1 MNAMTQDFTPALGH
15 QALTPLYDAAI
26 ALLTREG
33 RWRKALIAQIAPRAG
48 ETIVD
53 VGCGTGS
60 LALMLKR
67 AAPGARVVGID
78 PDAEVLSRA
87 ADKARQAG
95 AGIEFLQGYARDADA
110 LLAAPADK
118 IVSSLVFHQ
127 VPMDEK
133 LAGLTAMRRALRTD
147 GELHVADYGLQRT
160 ALMRALFSQIQ
171 ALDGREN
178 TTPNARGVL
187 VDLMQQAGFP
197 AARETSVIP
206 TPTGSISL
214 YTAQNEVRP

>member
-15 QALTPLYDAAI
+15 KALTPLYDAAI

-33 RWRKALIAQIAPRAG
+33 RWRKALIARIAPRDG
-48 ETIVD
+48 DTIVD

-67 AAPGARVVGID
+67 AAPGARVVGMD
-78 PDAEVLSRA
+78 PDAEVLQRA
-87 ADKARQAG
+87 ADKAHQAG
-95 AGIEFLQGYARDADA
+95 VGIEFMQGYARDADV

-127 VPMDEK
+127 VPMSEK
-133 LAGLTAMRRALRTD
+133 LAGLTAMHRALRAD

-187 VDLMQQAGFP
+187 IELMHKAGFD
-197 AARETSVIP
+197 AAREMSVIP

-214 YTAQNEVRP
+214 YAAHKKVRS